1 MCLERLLL
9 RDHAARSNSP
19 CWDTNMMAVAMILA
33 GGLLLFVGFIAFA
46 FERNALRSEA
56 KI

>member
-1 MCLERLLL
+1 
-9 RDHAARSNSP
+9 
-19 CWDTNMMAVAMILA
+19 MMAVAMILA